1 MYDKLASLLNA
12 AVVRWTSKSPRAARI
27 VTDVSVIV
35 GVAATIATLLP
46 LSYPAWVIP
55 AAAFSIA
62 FASKFTVEK

>member
-27 VTDVSVIV
+27 VTDVAVII
-35 GVAATIATLLP
+35 GVSATVTSLLP
-46 LSYPAWVIP
+46 IAYPAWVIP
-55 AAAFSIA
+55 VSAFLIA